1 MREEFHQPNEFH
13 SISEFHQREANQEFH
28 APSEEYYAPK
38 EEGIIGQIGQSKP
51 FKASLFRRMKKMLYA
66 ASVTVFVTVAAQAVY
81 PDFVV
86 FSDPFSVN
94 QEENPLPEIPSEG
107 NGSAPSSSEEDGTP
121 NPPDSEQSSE
131 IWTDCP
137 NCEDGFVVCPVCN
150 GDWEHCIVD
159 VVDLDCEACENGII
173 LRRERI
179 YIYNGTPCKF
189 CNDVGTFL
197 NVNGE
202 IEECGECRGYASRHQ
217 VGEKQVFEYYNGDY
231 RVYAFDESE
240 EYVEQTCPECGGS
253 GVIREEIAVPCK
265 DCSYGTV
272 ECPVCEGAGGFFEDA
287 ATRDE

>member
-1 MREEFHQPNEFH
+1 MREEFYQPNEFH

-28 APSEEYYAPK
+28 APSEEYYEPK
-38 EEGIIGQIGQSKP
+38 EEGITGQIGQSKP
-51 FKASLFRRMKKMLYA
+51 LKASLLRRMKKMLYA

-86 FSDPFSVN
+86 FSDPY
-94 QEENPLPEIPSEG
+94 
-107 NGSAPSSSEEDGTP
+107 
-121 NPPDSEQSSE
+121 SEQSSE

-150 GDWEHCIVD
+150 GDWEHGIMD

-197 NVNGE
+197 YWNGENGE
-202 IEECGECRGYASRHQ
+202 IAECGECRGYASRHQ
-217 VGEKQVFEYYNGDY
+217 VGEKQVFENYNGDY

-253 GVIREEIAVPCK
+253 GVIREELAVPCK
-265 DCSYGTV
+265 DCSYGSV
-272 ECPVCEGAGGFFEDA
+272 ECPVCEGAGGYFEDA
-287 ATRDE
+287 ATGDE